1 MRRRVLPLVG
11 LGLVLF
17 AGLGLALAWGFA
29 QFTRPGP
36 LPRDLTLVVQRGG
49 VEQVTKQLADAG
61 VIEHPLVFALA
72 IRLTGAAGRLKSG
85 EYLFAAGI
93 TMEDVARL
101 LQSGKTVDRRLI
113 VTEGMT
119 AAEVLR
125 LLTDAAGFTGPMPQA
140 ADGDFLPSTYYY
152 KYGDARAWTAQR
164 MKDAMRDTLNEL
176 WAKRAPGLPFASPRE
191 AVILASIVE
200 KETSRAS
207 ERARIAGVFVNR
219 ILRGMKLEA
228 DPTVAYAVTGGQ
240 GPLGR
245 PITKADLAL
254 KSPYNTYQ
262 VVGLPP
268 GPIGNPGRAAL
279 AAALNPDRHQELFFV
294 ADGSGGHLFAKTA
307 AEHQKN
313 VEAWRRIEQ
322 QRAQQPKAAQDN

>member
-11 LGLVLF
+11 LGLALF

-36 LPRDLTLVVQRGG
+36 LARDLALVIQRGG

-93 TMEDVARL
+93 TMEDVSRL
-101 LQSGKTVDRRLI
+101 LQSGKTVDRRLV

-140 ADGDFLPSTYYY
+140 AEGDFLPSTYYY

-176 WAKRAPGLPFASPRE
+176 WAKRAPGLPFANPRE

-200 KETSRAS
+200 KETARAS

-219 ILRGMKLEA
+219 IMRGMKLEA

-245 PITKADLAL
+245 AITKGDLAL
-254 KSPYNTYQ
+254 KNPYNTYQ

-279 AAALNPDRHQELFFV
+279 AAVLNPERHQELFFV
-294 ADGSGGHLFAKTA
+294 ADGNGGHLFAKTA